1 LKQGIEV
8 GTARKQI
15 VRERTRSALKSV
27 YYSRSFRNIAY
38 APLDAFDRIA
48 GRRDPL
54 VPPRRLQYVGR
65 AEDFGAVGADWR
77 DRLLVDHGLRADSD
91 VLDIG
96 CGIGRV
102 AVALIPVLTEG
113 TYEGFDIV
121 PQFIRWCSRE
131 ITPRHPRFR
140 FRLADVR
147 NRQYNRHGGSPAAE
161 YEFPFADSAF
171 DVALAASVFTHMEP
185 DGVRRYLEE
194 TFRVLRPGGSLACTF
209 FLVDDEVES
218 LLAANRGAFS
228 LDHRLT
234 DAEGSAY
241 LATDARVPEFC
252 VGIFARQLLPVA
264 AEVGFESDPAIL
276 HGWWSGRPAE
286 PGVPYQ
292 DVLNLRKPA

>member
-1 LKQGIEV
+1 M
-8 GTARKQI
+8 GTARKQT

>member
-1 LKQGIEV
+1 M
-8 GTARKQI
+8 
-15 VRERTRSALKSV
+15 
-27 YYSRSFRNIAY
+27 
-38 APLDAFDRIA
+38 
-48 GRRDPL
+48 
-54 VPPRRLQYVGR
+54 
-65 AEDFGAVGADWR
+65 
-77 DRLLVDHGLRADSD
+77 
-91 VLDIG
+91 
-96 CGIGRV
+96 
-102 AVALIPVLTEG
+102 ALIPVLTEG

-121 PQFIRWCSRE
+121 PQFVRWCSRE

-147 NRQYNRHGGSPAAE
+147 NRQYNRHGGRPAAE
-161 YEFPFADSAF
+161 YEFPFADAAF

-209 FLVDDEVES
+209 FLVDGEVEG

-228 LDHRLT
+228 LEHRLT

-264 AEVGFESDPAIL
+264 AEVGFEPDPAIVR
-276 HGWWSGRPAE
+276 GWWSGRPADA
-286 PGVPYQ
+286 GVPYQ
-292 DVLNLRKPA
+292 DLLSLRKPA

>member
-1 LKQGIEV
+1 V

-15 VRERTRSALKSV
+15 VRERARSALKSV
-27 YYSRSFRNIAY
+27 YYSRTFRNVAY
-38 APLDAFDRIA
+38 APLDAIDRVA

-54 VPPRRLQYVGR
+54 IPPRRLQYVGR
-65 AEDFGAVGADWR
+65 AEDFEAVGTDWR
-77 DRLLVDHGLRADSD
+77 HRLVADHGLQSDSD

-147 NRQYNRHGGSPAAE
+147 NRQYNRHGGRPAAE
-161 YEFPFADSAF
+161 YEFPFADACF

-185 DGVRRYLEE
+185 DGVRCYLEE

-209 FLVDDEVES
+209 FLVDGEVEG
-218 LLAANRGAFS
+218 LLAANRGAFA
-228 LDHRLT
+228 LEHRLT

-241 LATDARVPEFC
+241 LAADARVPEFC

-264 AEVGFESDPAIL
+264 AEVGFEPDPAIVR
-276 HGWWSGRPAE
+276 GWWSGRPAE
-286 PGVPYQ
+286 AGVPYQ
-292 DVLNLRKPA
+292 DLLSLRKPA

>member
-1 LKQGIEV
+1 M
-8 GTARKQI
+8 GTARKQT

-140 FRLADVR
+140 VRLADVR

>member
-1 LKQGIEV
+1 M

-15 VRERTRSALKSV
+15 VRERARSALKDV
-27 YYSRSFRNIAY
+27 YYSRTFRTIAY
-38 APLDAFDRIA
+38 APLDSFERIA

-54 VPPRRLQYVGR
+54 IPPRRLQYVGR
-65 AEDFGAVGADWR
+65 AADFEAVGAVWR
-77 DRLLVDHGLRADSD
+77 ERLVDDHGLQADSD

-96 CGIGRV
+96 CGIGRA

-121 PQFIRWCSRE
+121 PQFVRWCSRE

-147 NRQYNRHGGSPAAE
+147 NRQYNRHGGRPAAE
-161 YEFPFADSAF
+161 YEFPFADAAF

-209 FLVDDEVES
+209 FLVDGEVEG

-228 LDHRLT
+228 LEHRLT
-234 DAEGSAY
+234 DAEGSTY

-264 AEVGFESDPAIL
+264 AEVGFEPDPAIVR
-276 HGWWSGRPAE
+276 GWWSGRPADA
-286 PGVPYQ
+286 GVPYQ
-292 DVLNLRKPA
+292 DLLSLRKPA

>member
-1 LKQGIEV
+1 L

-15 VRERTRSALKSV
+15 VRERARSALKDV
-27 YYSRSFRNIAY
+27 YYSRTFRNVAY
-38 APLDAFDRIA
+38 APLDAIDRIA
-48 GRRDPL
+48 GHRPPL

-65 AEDFGAVGADWR
+65 AEDFDAVGADWR
-77 DRLLVDHGLRADSD
+77 DRLVAGHGLRADSD

-96 CGIGRV
+96 CGIGRA

-121 PQFIRWCSRE
+121 PQFVRWCSRE

-147 NRQYNRHGGSPAAE
+147 NRQYNRHGGRPAAE
-161 YEFPFADSAF
+161 YEFPFADAAF

-209 FLVDDEVES
+209 FLVDGEVEG

-228 LDHRLT
+228 LEHRLT

-264 AEVGFESDPAIL
+264 AEVGFEPDPAIVR
-276 HGWWSGRPAE
+276 GWWSGRPADA
-286 PGVPYQ
+286 GVPYQ
-292 DVLNLRKPA
+292 DLLSLRKPA

>member
-1 LKQGIEV
+1 MD
-8 GTARKQI
+8 TARKQI

-38 APLDAFDRIA
+38 APLDAIDRIA

-54 VPPRRLQYVGR
+54 IPPRRLQYVGR

-77 DRLLVDHGLRADSD
+77 DRLVADHGLAADSD

-147 NRQYNRHGGSPAAE
+147 NRQYNRHGGRPAAE

-209 FLVDDEVES
+209 FLVDGEVEG

-264 AEVGFESDPAIL
+264 AEVGFEPDPAIVR
-276 HGWWSGRPAE
+276 GWWSGRPAG

-292 DVLNLRKPA
+292 DLLSLRKPA

>member
-1 LKQGIEV
+1 L

-15 VRERTRSALKSV
+15 VRERARSALKDV
-27 YYSRSFRNIAY
+27 YYSRTFRTLAY
-38 APLDAFDRIA
+38 APLDSFERIA

-54 VPPRRLQYVGR
+54 TPPRRLQYVGR
-65 AEDFGAVGADWR
+65 AADFEAVGAVWR
-77 DRLLVDHGLRADSD
+77 ERLVDDHGLRADSD

-96 CGIGRV
+96 CGIGRA

-131 ITPRHPRFR
+131 MTPRHPRFR

-147 NRQYNRHGGSPAAE
+147 NRQYNRHGGRPAAE
-161 YEFPFADSAF
+161 YEFPFADAAF

-209 FLVDDEVES
+209 FLVDGEVEG

-234 DAEGSAY
+234 DAEGSTY

-264 AEVGFESDPAIL
+264 AEVGFEPDPAIVR
-276 HGWWSGRPAE
+276 GWWSGRPADA
-286 PGVPYQ
+286 GVPYQ
-292 DVLNLRKPA
+292 DLLSLRKPA